1 MGRNFYQ
8 VKAEFSRRFKRLSDR
23 DNPDLVAIGVY
34 DPDFSSPDILIDV
47 NSVGLIRSLGSS
59 W

>member
-8 VKAEFSRRFKRLSDR
+8 VETKLSRRFKCLSGR
-23 DNPDLVAIGVY
+23 DNPDLIAIGV
-34 DPDFSSPDILIDV
+34 DDSDFSGPDILIDV
-47 NSVGLIRSLGSS
+47 NSVGSNLSLGSS